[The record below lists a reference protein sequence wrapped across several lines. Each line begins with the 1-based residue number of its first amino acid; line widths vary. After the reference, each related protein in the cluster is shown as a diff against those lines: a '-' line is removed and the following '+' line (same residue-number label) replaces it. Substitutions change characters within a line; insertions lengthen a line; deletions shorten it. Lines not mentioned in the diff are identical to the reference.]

1 MVAPSD
7 GSIDLCAIT
16 IKRLEDAMA
25 TGSSWMKQKRAK
37 MATPLYRSRFPNTEH
52 DKPFYA
58 GNATLAAAEHV
69 REDTKALVADFIA
82 NGGKVR
88 RVGCTGETPRFG
100 KTSVCLGDTSPGRAV
115 LKYSRHWGRAW

>member
-1 MVAPSD
+1 
-7 GSIDLCAIT
+7 
-16 IKRLEDAMA
+16 MA

-58 GNATLAAAEHV
+58 GNATIAAANAA
-69 REDTKALVADFIA
+69 REDTAALVKEWEL
-82 NGGKVR
+82 NGGKVKR
-88 RVGCTGETPRFG
+88 ISCTGETPKFG
-100 KTSVCLGDTSPGRAV
+100 KTSVSLGDTTPGRAV